1 MINLTISS
9 EGLRKYAR
17 VMDTIIRPRL
27 NDYHGIL
34 LLQDKVDYAIPF
46 IDEDIPLYVDPFL
59 LWRSPSQMDNG
70 IHASIIDSFNH
81 IGYLAGK
88 GKNKEAIQQLI
99 FASECDAV
107 GLGSSKNR
115 KGRRIGESTANEII
129 SLFEKIPQLK
139 TTGFSHVEEIQLLVD
154 KVAKD
159 RISDIACN
167 YMSSF
172 LIDYTQQNCLDAGIP
187 MELVMNVVVYDVK
200 KHCFKEEDVQLP
212 VNPITYDPIW
222 LVPKR
227 WLRFSPWISQDD
239 YFSNYYPENVDRG
252 DFFKDRIK
260 VLMYNRANYDMVK
273 GYIEQRERTF
283 KDCKNDPLFMQI
295 PITSAK
301 RKMST
306 IRNLPTG
313 KTDNADKKY
322 EEHVVQLM
330 ASLLYPH
337 LDFAQAQSRTD
348 SGAQIRDLIFYNN
361 QSIPFFKDIHDTYGS
376 KQIVFEL
383 KNVESLSRDN
393 VNQLNRYLNENL
405 GKFGIFVTRHQP
417 SKAIKQHLIDL
428 WSSQR
433 KCIIV
438 LDDNDVQMMV
448 DIFENKQRLPYEVI
462 RMKYADFMRSC
473 PS

>member
-1 MINLTISS
+1 MNTI
-9 EGLRKYAR
+9 
-17 VMDTIIRPRL
+17 VRPRL

-46 IDEDIPLYVDPFL
+46 VNEDIPLYVDPFL
-59 LWRSPSQMDNG
+59 LWKSPSQMDNG
-70 IHASIIDSFNH
+70 IHATILDSFNN
-81 IGYLAGK
+81 IGYLANK
-88 GKNKEAIQQLI
+88 GDKTESIKQLVI
-99 FASECDAV
+99 ASECDAV

-115 KGRRIGESTANEII
+115 KGRRIGENMANEIV

-139 TTGFSHVEEIQLLVD
+139 TTGFSHIEEIQLLVD
-154 KVAKD
+154 KIAKD

-172 LIDYTQQNCLDAGIP
+172 LVDYTQQNCLEVGIP
-187 MELVMNVVVYDVK
+187 MELVENVVVYDVK
-200 KHCFKEEDVQLP
+200 SHCFKEENVHLP
-212 VNPITYDPIW
+212 LNPNTHEPIW

-239 YFSNYYPENVDRG
+239 YFSNYYPEKVDRG

-273 GYIEQRERTF
+273 GYVEQRERTF

-295 PITSAK
+295 PVTSAK

-306 IRNLPTG
+306 IRKLPTG

-361 QSIPFFKDIHDTYGS
+361 QSVPFFKDIHDTFGS

-383 KNVESLSRDN
+383 KNVEALNRDN

-405 GKFGIFVTRHQP
+405 GKFGVFVTRHQP
-417 SKAIKQHLIDL
+417 PKAIKKQLIDL
-428 WSSQR
+428 WSGQR
-433 KCIIV
+433 KCILV
-438 LDDNDVQMMV
+438 LDDNDVRMMV
-448 DIFENKQRLPYEVI
+448 DIFENKQRLPFEVI
-462 RMKYADFMRSC
+462 RYKYAEFIRSC

>member
-1 MINLTISS
+1 MARNTKRKEEKSNYKRRMNTI
-9 EGLRKYAR
+9 
-17 VMDTIIRPRL
+17 VRPRL

-46 IDEDIPLYVDPFL
+46 VNEDIPLYVDPFL
-59 LWRSPSQMDNG
+59 LWKSPSQMDNG
-70 IHASIIDSFNH
+70 IHATILDSFNN
-81 IGYLAGK
+81 IGYLANK
-88 GKNKEAIQQLI
+88 GDKTEAIRQLVI
-99 FASECDAV
+99 ASECDAV

-115 KGRRIGESTANEII
+115 KGRRIGENMANEIV

-139 TTGFSHVEEIQLLVD
+139 TTGFSHIEEVQLLVD
-154 KVAKD
+154 KIAKD

-172 LIDYTQQNCLDAGIP
+172 LVDYTQQNCLEVGIP
-187 MELVMNVVVYDVK
+187 MELVENVVVYDVK
-200 KHCFKEEDVQLP
+200 SHCFKEENVHLP
-212 VNPITYDPIW
+212 VNPNTHEPIW

-239 YFSNYYPENVDRG
+239 YFSNYYPEKVDRG

-273 GYIEQRERTF
+273 GYVEQRERTF

-295 PITSAK
+295 PVTSAK

-361 QSIPFFKDIHDTYGS
+361 QSVPFFKDIHDTFGS

-383 KNVESLSRDN
+383 KNVEALNRDN
-393 VNQLNRYLNENL
+393 VNQLNRYLNENF
-405 GKFGIFVTRHQP
+405 GKFGVFVTRHQP
-417 SKAIKQHLIDL
+417 PKAIKKQLIDL
-428 WSSQR
+428 WSGQR
-433 KCIIV
+433 KCILV

-448 DIFENKQRLPYEVI
+448 DIFENKQRLPFEVI
-462 RMKYADFMRSC
+462 RYKYAEFIRSC

>member
-1 MINLTISS
+1 MARNTKRKEEKRNYKRRMNTI
-9 EGLRKYAR
+9 
-17 VMDTIIRPRL
+17 VRPRL

-34 LLQDKVDYAIPF
+34 LLQDKVDYVIPF
-46 IDEDIPLYVDPFL
+46 VNEDIPLYVDPFL
-59 LWRSPSQMDNG
+59 LWKSPSQMDNG
-70 IHASIIDSFNH
+70 IHATILDSFNN
-81 IGYLAGK
+81 IGYLANK
-88 GKNKEAIQQLI
+88 GDKTEAIRQLVI
-99 FASECDAV
+99 ASECDAV

-115 KGRRIGESTANEII
+115 KGRRIGENMANEIV

-139 TTGFSHVEEIQLLVD
+139 TTGFSHIEEIQLLVD
-154 KVAKD
+154 KIAKD

-172 LIDYTQQNCLDAGIP
+172 LVDYTQQNCLEVGIP
-187 MELVMNVVVYDVK
+187 MELVENVVVYDVK
-200 KHCFKEEDVQLP
+200 SHCFKEENVHLP
-212 VNPITYDPIW
+212 VNPNTHEPIW

-239 YFSNYYPENVDRG
+239 YFSNYYPEKVDRG

-273 GYIEQRERTF
+273 GYVEQRERTF

-295 PITSAK
+295 PVTSAK

-306 IRNLPTG
+306 IRKLPTG

-361 QSIPFFKDIHDTYGS
+361 QSVPFFKDIHDTFGS

-383 KNVESLSRDN
+383 KNVEALNRDN

-405 GKFGIFVTRHQP
+405 GKFGVFVTRHQP
-417 SKAIKQHLIDL
+417 PKAIKKQLIDL
-428 WSSQR
+428 WSGQR
-433 KCIIV
+433 KCILV
-438 LDDNDVQMMV
+438 LDDNDVLMMV
-448 DIFENKQRLPYEVI
+448 DIFENKQRLPFEVI
-462 RMKYADFMRSC
+462 RYKYAEFIRSC

>member
-1 MINLTISS
+1 MSTI
-9 EGLRKYAR
+9 
-17 VMDTIIRPRL
+17 VRPRL

-46 IDEDIPLYVDPFL
+46 VNEDIPLYVDPFL
-59 LWRSPSQMDNG
+59 LWKSPSQMDNG
-70 IHASIIDSFNH
+70 IHTTITDSFNY
-81 IGYLAGK
+81 IGYLANK
-88 GKNKEAIQQLI
+88 GDKTEAVKQLI
-99 FASECDAV
+99 IASECDAV

-115 KGRRIGESTANEII
+115 KGRRIGEHMASEII

-139 TTGFSHVEEIQLLVD
+139 TSGFSHIEEIQLLVD

-167 YMSSF
+167 LMSSF
-172 LIDYTQQNCLDAGIP
+172 LIDYTQQNCMEAGIP
-187 MELVMNVVVYDVK
+187 MELVEKVTVYDVRS
-200 KHCFKEEDVQLP
+200 HCFNEEDVHLP
-212 VNPITYDPIW
+212 VNPNTHEPIW

-239 YFSNYYPENVDRG
+239 YFSNFYPEKVDRG
-252 DFFKDRIK
+252 DFFKDRVK
-260 VLMYNRANYDMVK
+260 VLMYNRANFEMVK
-273 GYIEQRERTF
+273 GYVEARERTF
-283 KDCKNDPLFMQI
+283 EDCHNDPLFMQI

-301 RKMST
+301 RKMSC
-306 IRNLPTG
+306 IKKLPTG
-313 KTDNADKKY
+313 KADNADKKY

-337 LDFAQAQSRTD
+337 LDFAQAQSRTE

-361 QSIPFFKDIHDTYGS
+361 QSVPFFKDIHDTFKS

-383 KNVESLSRDN
+383 KNVEVLNKDN

-405 GKFGIFVTRHQP
+405 GKFGVFVTRHQP
-417 SKAIKQHLIDL
+417 PKAIKKQLIDL
-428 WSSQR
+428 WSGQR
-433 KCIIV
+433 KCILV
-438 LDDNDVQMMV
+438 LDDNDLQTMV
-448 DIFENKQRLPYEVI
+448 DIFENRQRLPYEVI
-462 RMKYADFMRSC
+462 RKKYSEFMQSC

>member
-1 MINLTISS
+1 MARNTKRKEEKRNYKRRMNTI
-9 EGLRKYAR
+9 
-17 VMDTIIRPRL
+17 VRPRL

-46 IDEDIPLYVDPFL
+46 VNEDIPLYVDPFL
-59 LWRSPSQMDNG
+59 LWKSPSQMDNG
-70 IHASIIDSFNH
+70 IHATILDSFNN
-81 IGYLAGK
+81 IGYLANK
-88 GKNKEAIQQLI
+88 GDKTEAIRQLVI
-99 FASECDAV
+99 ASECDAV

-115 KGRRIGESTANEII
+115 KGRRIGENMANEIV

-139 TTGFSHVEEIQLLVD
+139 TTGFSHIEEVQLLVD
-154 KVAKD
+154 KIAKD

-172 LIDYTQQNCLDAGIP
+172 LVDYTQQNCLEVGIP
-187 MELVMNVVVYDVK
+187 MELVENVVVYDVK
-200 KHCFKEEDVQLP
+200 SHCFKEENVHLP
-212 VNPITYDPIW
+212 VNPNTHEPIW

-239 YFSNYYPENVDRG
+239 YFSNYYPEKVDRG

-273 GYIEQRERTF
+273 GYVEQRERAF

-295 PITSAK
+295 PVTSAK

-306 IRNLPTG
+306 IRKLPTG

-361 QSIPFFKDIHDTYGS
+361 QSVPFFKDIHDTFGS

-383 KNVESLSRDN
+383 KNVEALNRDN
-393 VNQLNRYLNENL
+393 VNQLNRYLNENF
-405 GKFGIFVTRHQP
+405 GKFGVFVTRHQP
-417 SKAIKQHLIDL
+417 PKAIKKQLIDL
-428 WSSQR
+428 WSGQR
-433 KCIIV
+433 KCILV

-448 DIFENKQRLPYEVI
+448 DIFENKQRLPFEVI
-462 RMKYADFMRSC
+462 RYKYAEFIRSC

>member
-1 MINLTISS
+1 MSTI
-9 EGLRKYAR
+9 
-17 VMDTIIRPRL
+17 VRPRL

-46 IDEDIPLYVDPFL
+46 VNEDIPLYVDPFL
-59 LWRSPSQMDNG
+59 LWKSPSQMDNG
-70 IHASIIDSFNH
+70 IHTTITDSFNY
-81 IGYLAGK
+81 IGYLANK
-88 GKNKEAIQQLI
+88 GDKTEAVKQLI
-99 FASECDAV
+99 IASECDAV

-115 KGRRIGESTANEII
+115 KGRRIGEHMASEII

-139 TTGFSHVEEIQLLVD
+139 TSGFSHIEEIQLLVD

-167 YMSSF
+167 FMSSF
-172 LIDYTQQNCLDAGIP
+172 LIDYTQQNCMEAGIP
-187 MELVMNVVVYDVK
+187 MELVEKVTVYDVRS
-200 KHCFKEEDVQLP
+200 HCFNEEDVHLP
-212 VNPITYDPIW
+212 VNPNTHEPIW

-239 YFSNYYPENVDRG
+239 YFSNYYPEKVDRG
-252 DFFKDRIK
+252 DFFKDRVK
-260 VLMYNRANYDMVK
+260 VLMYNRANFEMVK
-273 GYIEQRERTF
+273 GYVEARERTF
-283 KDCKNDPLFMQI
+283 EDCHNDPLFMQI

-301 RKMST
+301 RKMSC
-306 IRNLPTG
+306 IKKLPTG
-313 KTDNADKKY
+313 KADNADKKY

-337 LDFAQAQSRTD
+337 LDFAQAQSRTE

-361 QSIPFFKDIHDTYGS
+361 QSVPFFKDIHDTFKS

-383 KNVESLSRDN
+383 KNVEVLNKDN

-405 GKFGIFVTRHQP
+405 GKFGVFVTRHQP
-417 SKAIKQHLIDL
+417 PKAIKKQLIDL
-428 WSSQR
+428 WSGQR
-433 KCIIV
+433 KCILV
-438 LDDNDVQMMV
+438 LDDNDLQTMV
-448 DIFENKQRLPYEVI
+448 DIFENRQRLPYEVI
-462 RMKYADFMRSC
+462 RKKYSEFMQSC

>member
-1 MINLTISS
+1 
-9 EGLRKYAR
+9 
-17 VMDTIIRPRL
+17 
-27 NDYHGIL
+27 
-34 LLQDKVDYAIPF
+34 
-46 IDEDIPLYVDPFL
+46 
-59 LWRSPSQMDNG
+59 
-70 IHASIIDSFNH
+70 
-81 IGYLAGK
+81 
-88 GKNKEAIQQLI
+88 
-99 FASECDAV
+99 
-107 GLGSSKNR
+107 
-115 KGRRIGESTANEII
+115 
-129 SLFEKIPQLK
+129 
-139 TTGFSHVEEIQLLVD
+139 
-154 KVAKD
+154 
-159 RISDIACN
+159 
-167 YMSSF
+167 
-172 LIDYTQQNCLDAGIP
+172 
-187 MELVMNVVVYDVK
+187 MNPNT
-200 KHCFKEEDVQLP
+200 H
-212 VNPITYDPIW
+212 DPIW

-239 YFSNYYPENVDRG
+239 YFSNYYPEKVDRG
-252 DFFKDRIK
+252 DFLKDRIK
-260 VLMYNRANYDMVK
+260 VLMYNRSNYDMVK
-273 GYIEQRERTF
+273 GYVEQRERTF
-283 KDCKNDPLFMQI
+283 NDCKNDPLFMQI

-361 QSIPFFKDIHDTYGS
+361 QTIPFFKDIHDTYGS

-417 SKAIKQHLIDL
+417 TKAIKQHLIDL
-428 WSSQR
+428 WSGQR
-433 KCIIV
+433 KCILV

-448 DIFENKQRLPYEVI
+448 DIFENKQRLPFEVI
-462 RMKYADFMRSC
+462 RYKYAEFIRNC

>member
-1 MINLTISS
+1 MNTI
-9 EGLRKYAR
+9 
-17 VMDTIIRPRL
+17 VRPRL

-46 IDEDIPLYVDPFL
+46 VNEDIPLYVDPFL
-59 LWRSPSQMDNG
+59 LWKSPSQMDNG
-70 IHASIIDSFNH
+70 IHATILDSFNN
-81 IGYLAGK
+81 IGYLANK
-88 GKNKEAIQQLI
+88 GDKTEAIRQLVI
-99 FASECDAV
+99 ASECDAV

-115 KGRRIGESTANEII
+115 KGRRIGENMANEIV

-139 TTGFSHVEEIQLLVD
+139 TTGFSHIEEIQLLVD
-154 KVAKD
+154 KIAKD

-172 LIDYTQQNCLDAGIP
+172 LVDYTQQNCLEVGIP
-187 MELVMNVVVYDVK
+187 MELVENVVVYDVK
-200 KHCFKEEDVQLP
+200 SHCFKEENVHLP
-212 VNPITYDPIW
+212 VNPNTHEPIW

-239 YFSNYYPENVDRG
+239 YFSNYYPEKVDRG
-252 DFFKDRIK
+252 ASFKDRVK
-260 VLMYNRANYDMVK
+260 VLMYNRANFEMVR
-273 GYIEQRERTF
+273 GYVEARERTYE
-283 KDCKNDPLFMQI
+283 DCHNDPLFMQI

-301 RKMST
+301 RKMNS
-306 IRNLPTG
+306 IKKLPTG

-337 LDFAQAQSRTD
+337 LDFAQAQSRTE
-348 SGAQIRDLIFYNN
+348 SGTQIRDLIFYNN
-361 QSIPFFKDIHDTYGS
+361 QSVPFFKDLHDTFGS

-383 KNVESLSRDN
+383 KNVEALNRDN

-405 GKFGIFVTRHQP
+405 GKFGVFVTRHQP
-417 SKAIKQHLIDL
+417 PKAIKKQLIDL
-428 WSSQR
+428 WSGQR
-433 KCIIV
+433 KCILV

-448 DIFENKQRLPYEVI
+448 DIFENKQRLPFEVI
-462 RMKYADFMRSC
+462 RYKYAEFIRSC

>member
-1 MINLTISS
+1 MT
-9 EGLRKYAR
+9 ERKYERFMGA
-17 VMDTIIRPRL
+17 IIRPRL

-59 LWRSPSQMDNG
+59 LWKSPSQMDNG

-81 IGYLAGK
+81 IGYLANK
-88 GKNKEAIQQLI
+88 GNKNEAIQQLI
-99 FASECDAV
+99 LASECDAV

-115 KGRRIGESTANEII
+115 KGRRIGELTANEIL

-139 TTGFSHVEEIQLLVD
+139 TTGFSHIEEIQLLVD

-172 LIDYTQQNCLDAGIP
+172 LIDYTQQNCIDAGIP
-187 MELVMNVVVYDVK
+187 IEMVKNVVVYDAK
-200 KHCFKEEDVQLP
+200 KHYFKEEDVQLP
-212 VNPITYDPIW
+212 VNPKTHEPIW

-239 YFSNYYPENVDRG
+239 YFSNYYPEKVDRG
-252 DFFKDRIK
+252 DFFKDRVK

-273 GYIEQRERTF
+273 GYVEQRERTF
-283 KDCKNDPLFMQI
+283 NDCKTDPLFMQI
-295 PITSAK
+295 PVTSAK

-361 QSIPFFKDIHDTYGS
+361 QTIPFFKDIHDTYGS

-405 GKFGIFVTRHQP
+405 GKFGVFVTRHQP
-417 SKAIKQHLIDL
+417 TKAIKKHLIDL
-428 WSSQR
+428 WSGQR
-433 KCIIV
+433 KCILV

-448 DIFENKQRLPYEVI
+448 DIFENKQRLPFEVV
-462 RMKYADFMRSC
+462 RYKYAEFIRSC

>member
-1 MINLTISS
+1 MSTI
-9 EGLRKYAR
+9 
-17 VMDTIIRPRL
+17 VRPRL

-46 IDEDIPLYVDPFL
+46 VNEDIPLYVDPFL
-59 LWRSPSQMDNG
+59 LWKSPSQMDNG
-70 IHASIIDSFNH
+70 IHTTITDSFNY
-81 IGYLAGK
+81 IGYLANK
-88 GKNKEAIQQLI
+88 GDKTEAVKQLI
-99 FASECDAV
+99 IASECDAV

-115 KGRRIGESTANEII
+115 KGRRIGEHMASEII

-139 TTGFSHVEEIQLLVD
+139 TSGFSHIEEIQLLVD

-167 YMSSF
+167 FMSSF
-172 LIDYTQQNCLDAGIP
+172 LIDYTQQNCMEAGIP
-187 MELVMNVVVYDVK
+187 MELVEKVTVYDVRS
-200 KHCFKEEDVQLP
+200 HCFNEEDVHLP
-212 VNPITYDPIW
+212 VNPNTHEPIW

-239 YFSNYYPENVDRG
+239 YFSNFYPEKVDRG
-252 DFFKDRIK
+252 DFFKDRVK
-260 VLMYNRANYDMVK
+260 VLMYNRANFEMVK
-273 GYIEQRERTF
+273 GYVEARERTF
-283 KDCKNDPLFMQI
+283 EDCHNDPLFMQI

-301 RKMST
+301 RKMSC
-306 IRNLPTG
+306 IKKLPTG
-313 KTDNADKKY
+313 KADNADKKY

-337 LDFAQAQSRTD
+337 LDFAQAQSRTE

-361 QSIPFFKDIHDTYGS
+361 QSVPFFKDIHDTFKS

-383 KNVESLSRDN
+383 KNVEVLNKDN

-405 GKFGIFVTRHQP
+405 GKFGVFVTRHQP
-417 SKAIKQHLIDL
+417 PKAIKKQLIDL
-428 WSSQR
+428 WSGQR
-433 KCIIV
+433 KCILV
-438 LDDNDVQMMV
+438 LDDNDLQTMV
-448 DIFENKQRLPYEVI
+448 DIFENRQRLPYEVI
-462 RMKYADFMRSC
+462 RKKYSEFMQSC

>member
-1 MINLTISS
+1 MARNTKRKEEKRNYKRRMNTI
-9 EGLRKYAR
+9 
-17 VMDTIIRPRL
+17 VRPRL

-46 IDEDIPLYVDPFL
+46 VNEDIPLYVDPFL
-59 LWRSPSQMDNG
+59 LWKSPSQMDNG
-70 IHASIIDSFNH
+70 IHATILDSFNN
-81 IGYLAGK
+81 IGYLANK
-88 GKNKEAIQQLI
+88 GDNTEAIRQLVI
-99 FASECDAV
+99 ASECDAV
-107 GLGSSKNR
+107 GFGSSKNR
-115 KGRRIGESTANEII
+115 KGRRIGENMANEIV

-139 TTGFSHVEEIQLLVD
+139 TTGFSHIEEVQLLVD
-154 KVAKD
+154 KIAKD

-172 LIDYTQQNCLDAGIP
+172 LVDYTQQNCLEVGIP
-187 MELVMNVVVYDVK
+187 MELVENVVVYDVK
-200 KHCFKEEDVQLP
+200 SHCFKEENVHLP
-212 VNPITYDPIW
+212 VNPNTHEPIW

-239 YFSNYYPENVDRG
+239 YFSNYYPEKVDRG

-273 GYIEQRERTF
+273 GYVEQRERTF

-295 PITSAK
+295 PVTSAK

-306 IRNLPTG
+306 IRKLPTG

-361 QSIPFFKDIHDTYGS
+361 QSVPFFKDIHDTFGS

-383 KNVESLSRDN
+383 KNVEALNRDN
-393 VNQLNRYLNENL
+393 VNQLNRYLNENF
-405 GKFGIFVTRHQP
+405 GKFGVFVTRHQP
-417 SKAIKQHLIDL
+417 PKAIKKQLIDL
-428 WSSQR
+428 WSGQR
-433 KCIIV
+433 KCILV

-448 DIFENKQRLPYEVI
+448 DIFENKQRLPFEVI
-462 RMKYADFMRSC
+462 RYKYAEFIRSC

>member
-1 MINLTISS
+1 MARNTKRKEEKRNYKRRMNTI
-9 EGLRKYAR
+9 
-17 VMDTIIRPRL
+17 VRPRL

-34 LLQDKVDYAIPF
+34 LLQDKVDYVIPF
-46 IDEDIPLYVDPFL
+46 VNEDIPLYVDPFL
-59 LWRSPSQMDNG
+59 LWKSPSQMDNG
-70 IHASIIDSFNH
+70 IHATILDSFNN
-81 IGYLAGK
+81 IGYLANK
-88 GKNKEAIQQLI
+88 GDKTEAIRQLVI
-99 FASECDAV
+99 ASECDAV

-115 KGRRIGESTANEII
+115 KGRRIGENMANEIV

-139 TTGFSHVEEIQLLVD
+139 TTGFSHIEEIQLLV
-154 KVAKD
+154 D

-172 LIDYTQQNCLDAGIP
+172 LVDYTQQNCLEVGIP
-187 MELVMNVVVYDVK
+187 MELVENVVVYDVK
-200 KHCFKEEDVQLP
+200 SHCFKEENVHLP
-212 VNPITYDPIW
+212 VNPNTHEPIW

-239 YFSNYYPENVDRG
+239 YFSNYYPEKVDRG

-273 GYIEQRERTF
+273 GYVEQRERTF

-295 PITSAK
+295 PVTSAK

-306 IRNLPTG
+306 IRKLPTG

-361 QSIPFFKDIHDTYGS
+361 QSVPFFKDIHDTFGS

-383 KNVESLSRDN
+383 KNVEALNRDN

-405 GKFGIFVTRHQP
+405 GKFGVFVTRHQP
-417 SKAIKQHLIDL
+417 PKAIKKQLIDL
-428 WSSQR
+428 WSGQR
-433 KCIIV
+433 KCILV

-448 DIFENKQRLPYEVI
+448 DIFENKQRLPFEVI
-462 RMKYADFMRSC
+462 RYKYAEFIRSC

>member
-1 MINLTISS
+1 MARNTKRKEEKRNYKRRMNTI
-9 EGLRKYAR
+9 
-17 VMDTIIRPRL
+17 VRPRL

-46 IDEDIPLYVDPFL
+46 VNEDIPLYVDPFL
-59 LWRSPSQMDNG
+59 LWKSPSQMDNG
-70 IHASIIDSFNH
+70 IHATILDSFNN
-81 IGYLAGK
+81 IGYLANK
-88 GKNKEAIQQLI
+88 GDKTEAIRQLVI
-99 FASECDAV
+99 ASECDAV

-115 KGRRIGESTANEII
+115 KGRRIGENMANEIV

-139 TTGFSHVEEIQLLVD
+139 TTGFSHIEEIQLLVD
-154 KVAKD
+154 KIAKD

-172 LIDYTQQNCLDAGIP
+172 LVDYTQQNCLEVGIP
-187 MELVMNVVVYDVK
+187 MELVENVVVYDVK
-200 KHCFKEEDVQLP
+200 SHCFKEENVHLP
-212 VNPITYDPIW
+212 VNPNTHEPIW

-239 YFSNYYPENVDRG
+239 YFSNYYPEKVDRG
-252 DFFKDRIK
+252 DLFKDRIK

-273 GYIEQRERTF
+273 GYVEQRERTF

-295 PITSAK
+295 PVTSAK

-306 IRNLPTG
+306 IRKLPTG

-322 EEHVVQLM
+322 EEHVVHLM

-361 QSIPFFKDIHDTYGS
+361 QSVPFFKDIHDTFGS

-383 KNVESLSRDN
+383 KNVEALNRDN

-405 GKFGIFVTRHQP
+405 GKFGVFVTRHQP
-417 SKAIKQHLIDL
+417 PKAIKKQLIDL
-428 WSSQR
+428 WSGQR
-433 KCIIV
+433 KCILV

-448 DIFENKQRLPYEVI
+448 DIFENKQRLPFEVI
-462 RMKYADFMRSC
+462 RYKYAEFIRSC

>member
-1 MINLTISS
+1 MNTI
-9 EGLRKYAR
+9 
-17 VMDTIIRPRL
+17 VRPRL

-46 IDEDIPLYVDPFL
+46 VNEDIPLYVDPFL
-59 LWRSPSQMDNG
+59 LWKSPSQMDNG
-70 IHASIIDSFNH
+70 IHTTIIDSFNH
-81 IGYLAGK
+81 IGYLANK
-88 GKNKEAIQQLI
+88 GDKNDAIKQLI
-99 FASECDAV
+99 IASECDAV

-115 KGRRIGESTANEII
+115 KGRRIGENMACEII

-139 TTGFSHVEEIQLLVD
+139 SSGFSHIEEIQLLVD

-159 RISDIACN
+159 RISDMACN
-167 YMSSF
+167 FISSF
-172 LIDYTQQNCLDAGIP
+172 LIDYTQQNCLEAGIP
-187 MELVMNVVVYDVK
+187 MELVGKVTVYDIK
-200 KHCFKEEDVQLP
+200 SHCFKEEDVHLP
-212 VNPITYDPIW
+212 VNPKTHEPIW

-239 YFSNYYPENVDRG
+239 YFSNFYPEKVDRG

-260 VLMYNRANYDMVK
+260 VLMYNRTNFDMVK
-273 GYIEQRERTF
+273 GYVEARERTF
-283 KDCKNDPLFMQI
+283 KDCHNDPLFMQI

-301 RKMST
+301 RKMNS
-306 IRNLPTG
+306 IKKLPTG
-313 KTDNADKKY
+313 KADNADKKY

-337 LDFAQAQSRTD
+337 LDFAQAQSRTE

-361 QSIPFFKDIHDTYGS
+361 QSVPFFKDIHDTFSS

-383 KNVESLSRDN
+383 KNVEALNRDN

-405 GKFGIFVTRHQP
+405 GRFGVFVTRHQP
-417 SKAIKQHLIDL
+417 PKAIKKQLVDL
-428 WSSQR
+428 WSGQR
-433 KCIIV
+433 KCILV
-438 LDDNDVQMMV
+438 LDDNDLQTMV

-462 RMKYADFMRSC
+462 RKKYSEFMQSC

>member
-1 MINLTISS
+1 
-9 EGLRKYAR
+9 
-17 VMDTIIRPRL
+17 MDTIIRPRL

-59 LWRSPSQMDNG
+59 LWKSPSPMDNG

-81 IGYLAGK
+81 IGYLANK
-88 GKNKEAIQQLI
+88 GDKTEAIRQLVI
-99 FASECDAV
+99 ASECDAV

-139 TTGFSHVEEIQLLVD
+139 TTGFSHIEEIQLLVD

-172 LIDYTQQNCLDAGIP
+172 LIDYTQQNCMDAGIP
-187 MELVMNVVVYDVK
+187 MEIVKNVVVYDAK
-200 KHCFKEEDVQLP
+200 MHCFKEEDVQLP
-212 VNPITYDPIW
+212 VNPNTHEPIW

-239 YFSNYYPENVDRG
+239 YFSNYYPEKVDRG
-252 DFFKDRIK
+252 VFFKDRIK
-260 VLMYNRANYDMVK
+260 VLMYNRANFDMVK
-273 GYIEQRERTF
+273 GYVEQRERTF
-283 KDCKNDPLFMQI
+283 NDCKNDPLFMQI
-295 PITSAK
+295 PVTSAK

-361 QSIPFFKDIHDTYGS
+361 QTIPFFKDIYDTYGA

-393 VNQLNRYLNENL
+393 INQLNRYLNENL
-405 GKFGIFVTRHQP
+405 GKFGVFVTRHQP
-417 SKAIKQHLIDL
+417 TKAIKKHLIDI
-428 WSSQR
+428 WSGQR
-433 KCIIV
+433 KCILV
-438 LDDNDVQMMV
+438 LDDNDIQMMV
-448 DIFENKQRLPYEVI
+448 DIFENKQRLPFEVI
-462 RMKYADFMRSC
+462 RYKYAEFIRSC

>member
-1 MINLTISS
+1 MARNTKRKEEKRNYKRRMNTI
-9 EGLRKYAR
+9 
-17 VMDTIIRPRL
+17 VRPRL

-34 LLQDKVDYAIPF
+34 LLQDKVDYVIPF
-46 IDEDIPLYVDPFL
+46 VNEDIPLYVDPFL
-59 LWRSPSQMDNG
+59 LWKSPSQMDNG
-70 IHASIIDSFNH
+70 IHATILDSFNN
-81 IGYLAGK
+81 IGYLANK
-88 GKNKEAIQQLI
+88 GDKTEAIRQLVI
-99 FASECDAV
+99 ASECDAV

-115 KGRRIGESTANEII
+115 KGRRIGENMANEIV

-139 TTGFSHVEEIQLLVD
+139 TTGFSHIEEIQLLVD
-154 KVAKD
+154 KIAKD

-172 LIDYTQQNCLDAGIP
+172 LVDYTQQNCLEVGIP
-187 MELVMNVVVYDVK
+187 MELVENVVVYDVK
-200 KHCFKEEDVQLP
+200 SHCFKEENVHLP
-212 VNPITYDPIW
+212 VNPNTHEPIW

-239 YFSNYYPENVDRG
+239 YFSNYYPEKVDRG

-273 GYIEQRERTF
+273 GYVEQRERTF

-295 PITSAK
+295 PVTSAK

-306 IRNLPTG
+306 IRKLPTG

-361 QSIPFFKDIHDTYGS
+361 QSVPFFKDIHDTFGS
-376 KQIVFEL
+376 KQIVKKK
-383 KNVESLSRDN
+383 KNVEALNRDN

-405 GKFGIFVTRHQP
+405 GKFGVFVTRHQP
-417 SKAIKQHLIDL
+417 PKAIKKQLIDL
-428 WSSQR
+428 WSGQR
-433 KCIIV
+433 KCILV

-448 DIFENKQRLPYEVI
+448 DIFENKQRLPFEVI
-462 RMKYADFMRSC
+462 RYKYAEFIRSC

>member
-1 MINLTISS
+1 MNAI
-9 EGLRKYAR
+9 
-17 VMDTIIRPRL
+17 VRPRL
-27 NDYHGIL
+27 NDYYGIL

-46 IDEDIPLYVDPFL
+46 INEDIPLYVDPFL
-59 LWRSPSQMDNG
+59 LWKSPSQMDNG
-70 IHASIIDSFNH
+70 IHTTIIDSFNC
-81 IGYLAGK
+81 IGYLANK
-88 GKNKEAIQQLI
+88 GDKDEAIKQLI
-99 FASECDAV
+99 IASECDAV

-115 KGRRIGESTANEII
+115 KGRRIGKNKANEIVL
-129 SLFEKIPQLK
+129 LFERIPQLK
-139 TTGFSHVEEIQLLVD
+139 ASGFSHIEEIQLLVD
-154 KVAKD
+154 KIAKD

-167 YMSSF
+167 FMSSF
-172 LIDYTQQNCLDAGIP
+172 LVDYTQQNCLEAGIP
-187 MELVMNVVVYDVK
+187 MELIENVVVYDVK
-200 KHCFKEEDVQLP
+200 SHFFKEENIHLP
-212 VNPITYDPIW
+212 VNPNTHEPIW

-239 YFSNYYPENVDRG
+239 YFSNYYPEKVDRG
-252 DFFKDRIK
+252 DFFNDRIK

-273 GYIEQRERTF
+273 GYIEQRELTF
-283 KDCKNDPLFMQI
+283 NDCKNDPLFMQI
-295 PITSAK
+295 PVTSAK

-361 QSIPFFKDIHDTYGS
+361 QTIPFFKDIHDTYGS

-405 GKFGIFVTRHQP
+405 GKFGVFVTRHQP

-428 WSSQR
+428 WSGQR
-433 KCIIV
+433 KCILV

-448 DIFENKQRLPYEVI
+448 DIFENKQRLPFEVI
-462 RMKYADFMRSC
+462 RYKYSEFIRSC

>member
-1 MINLTISS
+1 MNTI
-9 EGLRKYAR
+9 
-17 VMDTIIRPRL
+17 VRPRL

-46 IDEDIPLYVDPFL
+46 VNEDIPLYVDPFL
-59 LWRSPSQMDNG
+59 LWKSPSQMDNG
-70 IHASIIDSFNH
+70 IHATILDSFNN
-81 IGYLAGK
+81 IGYLANK
-88 GKNKEAIQQLI
+88 GDKTEAIRQLI
-99 FASECDAV
+99 IASECDAV

-115 KGRRIGESTANEII
+115 KGRRIGENIANEIV

-139 TTGFSHVEEIQLLVD
+139 STGVSHIEEIQMLVD
-154 KVAKD
+154 KIAKD

-167 YMSSF
+167 FMSSF
-172 LIDYTQQNCLDAGIP
+172 LVDYTQQNCLEAGIP
-187 MELVMNVVVYDVK
+187 MEMVEKVVVYDVK
-200 KHCFKEEDVQLP
+200 SHCFKEENIYLP
-212 VNPITYDPIW
+212 VNPNTHEPIW

-239 YFSNYYPENVDRG
+239 YFLNYYTEKVDRG

-260 VLMYNRANYDMVK
+260 ILMYNRANYDMVK

-295 PITSAK
+295 PVTSAK

-361 QSIPFFKDIHDTYGS
+361 QSVPFFKDIHDTFGS

-383 KNVESLSRDN
+383 KNVEALNRDN
-393 VNQLNRYLNENL
+393 VNQLNRYLNENF
-405 GKFGIFVTRHQP
+405 GKFGVFVTRHQP
-417 SKAIKQHLIDL
+417 PKAVKKQLIDL
-428 WSSQR
+428 WSGQR
-433 KCIIV
+433 KCILV

-448 DIFENKQRLPYEVI
+448 DIFENKQRLPFEVI
-462 RMKYADFMRSC
+462 RYKYAEFIRSC

>member
-1 MINLTISS
+1 MARNTKRKEEKRNYKRRMNTI
-9 EGLRKYAR
+9 
-17 VMDTIIRPRL
+17 VRPRL

-46 IDEDIPLYVDPFL
+46 VNEDIPLYVDPFL
-59 LWRSPSQMDNG
+59 LWKSPSQMDNG
-70 IHASIIDSFNH
+70 IHATILDSFNN
-81 IGYLAGK
+81 IGYLANK
-88 GKNKEAIQQLI
+88 GDKTEAIRQLVI
-99 FASECDAV
+99 ASECDAV

-115 KGRRIGESTANEII
+115 KGRRIGENMANEIV

-139 TTGFSHVEEIQLLVD
+139 TTGFSHIEEIQLLVD
-154 KVAKD
+154 KIAKD

-172 LIDYTQQNCLDAGIP
+172 LVDYTQQNCLEVGIP
-187 MELVMNVVVYDVK
+187 MELVENVVVYDVK
-200 KHCFKEEDVQLP
+200 SHCFKEENVHLP
-212 VNPITYDPIW
+212 VNPNTHEPIW

-239 YFSNYYPENVDRG
+239 YFSNYYPEKVDRG
-252 DFFKDRIK
+252 DLFKDRIK

-273 GYIEQRERTF
+273 GYVEQRERTF

-295 PITSAK
+295 PVTSAK

-306 IRNLPTG
+306 IRKLPTG

-322 EEHVVQLM
+322 EEHMVQLM

-361 QSIPFFKDIHDTYGS
+361 QSVPFFKDIHDTFGS

-383 KNVESLSRDN
+383 KNVEALNRDN
-393 VNQLNRYLNENL
+393 VNQLNRYLNANL
-405 GKFGIFVTRHQP
+405 GKFGVFVTRHQP
-417 SKAIKQHLIDL
+417 PKAIKKQLIDL
-428 WSSQR
+428 WSGQR
-433 KCIIV
+433 KCILV

-448 DIFENKQRLPYEVI
+448 DIFENKQRLPFEVI
-462 RMKYADFMRSC
+462 RYKYAEFIRSC

>member
-1 MINLTISS
+1 MNTI
-9 EGLRKYAR
+9 
-17 VMDTIIRPRL
+17 VRPRL

-46 IDEDIPLYVDPFL
+46 VNEDIPLYVDPFL
-59 LWRSPSQMDNG
+59 LWKSPSQMDNG
-70 IHASIIDSFNH
+70 IHATILDSFNN
-81 IGYLAGK
+81 IGYLANK
-88 GKNKEAIQQLI
+88 GDKTEAIRQLVI
-99 FASECDAV
+99 ASECDAV
-107 GLGSSKNR
+107 GFGSSKNR
-115 KGRRIGESTANEII
+115 KGRRIGENMANEIV

-139 TTGFSHVEEIQLLVD
+139 TTGFSHIEEVQLLVD
-154 KVAKD
+154 KIAKD

-172 LIDYTQQNCLDAGIP
+172 LVDYTQQNCLEVGIP
-187 MELVMNVVVYDVK
+187 MELVENVVVYDVK
-200 KHCFKEEDVQLP
+200 SHCFKEENVHLP
-212 VNPITYDPIW
+212 VNPNTHEPIW

-239 YFSNYYPENVDRG
+239 YFSNYYPEKVDRG

-273 GYIEQRERTF
+273 GYVEQRERTF

-295 PITSAK
+295 PVTSAK

-306 IRNLPTG
+306 IRKLPTG

-361 QSIPFFKDIHDTYGS
+361 QSVPFFKDIHDTFGS

-383 KNVESLSRDN
+383 KNVEALNRDN
-393 VNQLNRYLNENL
+393 VNQLNRYLNENF
-405 GKFGIFVTRHQP
+405 GKFGVFVTRHQP
-417 SKAIKQHLIDL
+417 PKAIKKQLIDL
-428 WSSQR
+428 WSGQR
-433 KCIIV
+433 KCILV

-448 DIFENKQRLPYEVI
+448 DIFENKQRLPFEVI
-462 RMKYADFMRSC
+462 RYKYAEFIRSC

>member
-1 MINLTISS
+1 MARNTKRKEEKRNYKRRMNTI
-9 EGLRKYAR
+9 
-17 VMDTIIRPRL
+17 VRPRL

-46 IDEDIPLYVDPFL
+46 VNEDIPLYVDPFL
-59 LWRSPSQMDNG
+59 LWKSPSQMDNG
-70 IHASIIDSFNH
+70 IHATILDSFNN
-81 IGYLAGK
+81 IGYLANK
-88 GKNKEAIQQLI
+88 GDKTEAIRQLVI
-99 FASECDAV
+99 ASECDAV

-115 KGRRIGESTANEII
+115 KGRRIGENMANEIV
-129 SLFEKIPQLK
+129 SLFEKLPQLK
-139 TTGFSHVEEIQLLVD
+139 TTGFSHIEEIQLLVD
-154 KVAKD
+154 KIAKD

-172 LIDYTQQNCLDAGIP
+172 LVDYTQQNCLEVGIP
-187 MELVMNVVVYDVK
+187 MELVENVVVYDVK
-200 KHCFKEEDVQLP
+200 SHCFKEENVHLP
-212 VNPITYDPIW
+212 VNPNTHEPIW

-239 YFSNYYPENVDRG
+239 YFSNYYPEKVDRG
-252 DFFKDRIK
+252 DSFKDRIK

-273 GYIEQRERTF
+273 GYVEQRERTF

-295 PITSAK
+295 PVTSAK

-306 IRNLPTG
+306 IRKLPTG

-361 QSIPFFKDIHDTYGS
+361 QSVPFFKDIHDTFGS

-383 KNVESLSRDN
+383 KNVEALNRDN

-405 GKFGIFVTRHQP
+405 GKFGVFVTRHQP
-417 SKAIKQHLIDL
+417 PKAIKKQLIDL
-428 WSSQR
+428 WSGQR
-433 KCIIV
+433 KCILV

-448 DIFENKQRLPYEVI
+448 DIFENKQRLPFEVI
-462 RMKYADFMRSC
+462 RYKYAEFIRSC